1 MDYFF
6 YCRDRPES
14 AALRSELIEAH
25 WTFMDRYAETMI
37 ARGPT
42 LTPDG
47 EQSTGSL
54 HIVGLPDS
62 AAAREFAF
70 DEPNYQA
77 GVYREVL
84 VRRWRNVLGR
94 TMWQFTGAVAGYQRF
109 LILAHAKPETAA
121 SRESLDEAHHDYLER
136 GYRDRLIAYGPLF
149 SEDGA
154 EEDGAEWAGTALMV
168 ELPDRTAADALM
180 ADEPYA
186 RNGLYVTVEI
196 HHWEF
201 GGRR

>member
-1 MDYFF
+1 MEYFF

-14 AALRSELIEAH
+14 AALRSELVEAH

-47 EQSTGSL
+47 TAATGSL
-54 HIVGLPDS
+54 HIVDLPDP

-94 TMWQFTGAVAGYQRF
+94 TMWEFTGAVAGYQRF
-109 LILAHAKPETAA
+109 LILAQAKPETGA
-121 SRESLDEAHHDYLER
+121 SRDALDEAHHGYLDR
-136 GYRDRLIAYGPLF
+136 GYRERLIAYGPLF

-154 EEDGAEWAGTALMV
+154 EWTGTALLV
-168 ELPDRTAADALM
+168 ELPDRAAAESLM

-186 RNGLYVTVEI
+186 RNGLYETVEI
-196 HHWEF
+196 HPWEF

>member
-1 MDYFF
+1 MEYFF
-6 YCRDRPES
+6 YCRDRPGS
-14 AALRSELIEAH
+14 AALRSELVEAH
-25 WTFMDRYAETMI
+25 WTFMDRYAETLI

-47 EQSTGSL
+47 MTATGSL
-54 HIVGLPDS
+54 HIVGLPDP

-70 DEPNYQA
+70 DEPNYRA

-94 TMWQFTGAVAGYQRF
+94 TMWQFTGAIAGYQRF
-109 LILAHAKPETAA
+109 LILAQAKPGTAA
-121 SRESLDEAHHDYLER
+121 SRDSLDEAHHEYLDR
-136 GYRDRLIAYGPLF
+136 GYRERLIAYGPLF

-154 EEDGAEWAGTALMV
+154 EWAGTALLV
-168 ELPDRTAADALM
+168 ELPDRAAAESLM

-186 RNGLYVTVEI
+186 RSGLYENVEI
-196 HHWEF
+196 HPWEF